1 MITRSAWIRPFAA
14 LALAL
19 AAPLAWGQAAPPP
32 ASGTAAPLPAEATAH
47 FEMGTRHYNL
57 QEWAAAVKEYK
68 EAYRLAPR
76 PETLWSIA
84 QSQRLGGDLDAAI
97 LTYQSFL
104 RTNPSE
110 RQAAMANEA
119 IVKCQ
124 AALLDKRKADPAP
137 PPGESAKAAI
147 APALVGSGA
156 PSGTGVLTAPVPSE
170 TPAPPAPPRWY
181 TDVLGDVLFLGGA
194 AGVVLG
200 GVLLGMGNAK
210 AGDANAAADYA
221 TFDKARAGGPP
232 LQTAGVA
239 GLAVGGA
246 LLASGVVRFILV
258 AGRRAPEPAP
268 RDARRSTPGA
278 LRPSPA
284 RGSSLEAS
292 AGVGVADSS
301 VVLRVAGQ
309 F

>member
-1 MITRSAWIRPFAA
+1 MITRNAWIRPLAAAA
-14 LALAL
+14 LALS
-19 AAPLAWGQAAPPP
+19 APLAWGQTALPP
-32 ASGTAAPLPAEATAH
+32 ASGTAAPLPPEATAH

-57 QEWAAAVKEYK
+57 QEWAEAIKEYK

-76 PETLWSIA
+76 LETLWAIA
-84 QSQRLGGDLDAAI
+84 QAQRLGGDLDAAI
-97 LTYQSFL
+97 LTYQAFL

-110 RQAAMANEA
+110 RQAALANEA

-124 AALLDKRKADPAP
+124 AGLLDKRKADPAP
-137 PPGESAKAAI
+137 LPGESAKAAPLP
-147 APALVGSGA
+147 APVGSGA
-156 PSGTGVLTAPVPSE
+156 PSGTGTLTAPVSSV
-170 TPAPPAPPRWY
+170 TPAPPGPPRWY
-181 TDVLGDVLFLGGA
+181 SDVLGDVLFLGGA

-210 AGDANAAADYA
+210 VADANGAADYA
-221 TFDKARAGGPP
+221 TFDQARSGGPP

-239 GLAVGGA
+239 GLAAGGA
-246 LLASGVVRFILV
+246 LLASGVVRFLLV
-258 AGRRAPEPAP
+258 AGRRAPEPAT
-268 RDARRSTPGA
+268 RDARPSSPAG

-284 RGSSLEAS
+284 RGSALEAS
-292 AGVGVADSS
+292 AAVGVGASS